1 MGDTHVCT
9 LDSEGKA
16 YCWGRNNYGQL
27 GNGSTNDSNTPV
39 AVDASGV
46 LAGKIL
52 TQIQSGETSTCA
64 LDSNGKAYC
73 WGRNNHGQLGNGN
86 NINSNTPVAVD
97 TSGVLAGKTLTQLA
111 AGNFHLC
118 ALDSSGKAYCWG
130 GGDYGALANGNTSDS
145 NIPVAVD
152 TSGALAGKTL
162 TAISGGDAFSCFLD
176 TAGLV
181 YCASCRRA
189 SPGTSAGFLR

>member
-1 MGDTHVCT
+1 MWITVSAVSFISS
-9 LDSEGKA
+9 SEGKA

-39 AVDASGV
+39 AVDTSGV

-64 LDSNGKAYC
+64 LDSSGKAYC

-118 ALDSSGKAYCWG
+118 ALDR
-130 GGDYGALANGNTSDS
+130 
-145 NIPVAVD
+145 
-152 TSGALAGKTL
+152 
-162 TAISGGDAFSCFLD
+162 
-176 TAGLV
+176 LV
-181 YCASCRRA
+181 QPAKH
-189 SPGTSAGFLR
+189 